1 MWIFS
6 DNSVRRRPLCR
17 GARVAAHSLPSVTST
32 NPQIKFSVGLVFK
45 QFVSHCVSV
54 SHDWSCFVFALAAS
68 RCASSSAS
76 SWTRAI
82 RLCLAHPQSFPLP
95 PLPRHLHPPG
105 QPESGLG
112 ERVHDRTLTMDR
124 KCSPCASVLA
134 APAARVAHLLG
145 HVVRLCRRPCA
156 LTAWRPLLE

>member
-76 SWTRAI
+76 SFSS
-82 RLCLAHPQSFPLP
+82 PFPLP